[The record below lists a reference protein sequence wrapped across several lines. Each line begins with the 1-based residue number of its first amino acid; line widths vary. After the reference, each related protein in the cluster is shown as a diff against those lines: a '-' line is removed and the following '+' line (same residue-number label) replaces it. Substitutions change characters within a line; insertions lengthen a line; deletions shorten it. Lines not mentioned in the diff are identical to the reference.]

1 MDSDVVSKSLIQFKP
16 LLFSSA
22 LHSVY
27 INCGGGPTTINGTAY
42 EADLHKAGPST
53 FLQSESDTK
62 WALSSTGVFL
72 DENQSDD
79 ILVLHFA
86 EIQFTNDQSY
96 ASLGRR
102 IFDVYIQGKLVLK
115 DFNIKQE
122 AGGAGRPI
130 VKPFAVNVTDGT
142 LEIHFRWAGKGT
154 TNIPRRGVYG
164 PLISA
169 ISIFNPG
176 RSSDVMI
183 RLTSSLI
190 SCFTNLCDRL
200 IYNVSE
206 PAYRPLKSTTAVTR
220 TAKMVGIVG
229 GAVLAALLLIVGILW
244 WKGCLRRERTLE
256 QDLKGIELQTR
267 SFSLRQ
273 IKAATNNFDDSNKIG
288 EGGFGPVYKA
298 HVLKEQGN
306 LLALV
311 DIRIGSD
318 YNIDELMTM
327 IIVALLCTN
336 PTASAR
342 PLMSSVDDD
351 TDISQTKSMLAD
363 GAWTGSTSAAD
374 LYPVSL
380 TSGYWQSRDST
391 N

>member
-79 ILVLHFA
+79 ILVV
-86 EIQFTNDQSY
+86 T
-96 ASLGRR
+96 GRR

-256 QDLKGIELQTR
+256 QDGTSIAVKQLSVCLKQGNREFVTEIGMISALQHPH
-267 SFSLRQ
+267 L
-273 IKAATNNFDDSNKIG
+273 
-288 EGGFGPVYKA
+288 A

-342 PLMSSVDDD
+342 PLMSSVVMKKNYGKLEDDD